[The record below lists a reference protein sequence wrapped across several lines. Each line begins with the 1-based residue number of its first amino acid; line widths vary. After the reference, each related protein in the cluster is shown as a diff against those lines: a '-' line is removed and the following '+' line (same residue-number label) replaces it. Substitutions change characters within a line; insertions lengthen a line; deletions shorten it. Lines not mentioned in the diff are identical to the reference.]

1 MGTAAIAAVAAASA
15 TRNPSSTR
23 SNSRADA
30 TAPDRAQTLDSLGL
44 AGNRAVDGLFKAG
57 VILPG
62 RAAHS
67 VYLSEV
73 AYAAYRRKGQGR
85 ARALFGVGVALL
97 IMAGALAFLVAKR

>member
-1 MGTAAIAAVAAASA
+1 MGTAAIAAAAAASA
-15 TRNPSSTR
+15 RELAR
-23 SNSRADA
+23 VLEGFRVADA

-44 AGNRAVDGLFKAG
+44 AGNRAVDSLFKAG

-73 AYAAYRRKGQGR
+73 AYAAYRRNGQGR